1 MKVVSILLALAATV
15 QAELTATLQTT
26 RGNVA
31 IALQYDK
38 APQAVAN
45 FITLAQGTRTRLHEA
60 TGAVTNAPLYVGEK
74 FFRVL
79 NSAGFRIA
87 QTGSGNGTNS
97 GSPGYTFKD
106 EFVPA
111 LRHVPYVLSMAN
123 SGPNSN
129 GSQIFLTGSDPI
141 PSLDD
146 VHTVFGLITDVPSRA
161 VIDSIMAAGN
171 DATTITGVTFN
182 RSSPGATAFNEMNQN
197 LPTILRAGGSLA
209 VQPGVSSIWNFNPIM
224 ISGDVLRA
232 RRSTTLASG
241 SWAAI
246 DPSDFHLGI
255 GPPGVNFILPSV
267 TLDTATSAKAFYHLA
282 VARHPGAVAPSS
294 FANRVMYFLIGNRL
308 FGYQFNA
315 SATGGVALYEVG
327 NISLNFTFSVLSF
340 DSTAHSTP
348 VILRNIGL
356 PYEPEYLQVKVGW
369 DSANDDE
376 ILGHHSTDYYN
387 FSEGKFLPYSRG
399 AATVTR

>member
-1 MKVVSILLALAATV
+1 MKVVSILLALVATV
-15 QAELTATLQTT
+15 QAELTATLQTS

-97 GSPGYTFKD
+97 GGPGYTFKD
-106 EFVPA
+106 EFHA
-111 LRHVPYVLSMAN
+111 SLTHVPYVLSMAN

-141 PSLDD
+141 SSLNN
-146 VHTVFGLITDVPSRA
+146 VHTVFGLITDGPSRA
-161 VIDSIMAAGN
+161 VVDSIMAAGS

-182 RSSPGATAFNEMNQN
+182 RSSPGASAFKELNQN

-209 VQPGVSSIWNFNPIM
+209 VQPGVSSVWNFNPTM

-267 TLDTATSAKAFYHLA
+267 ALDTATSSKAFYHLA
-282 VARHPGAVAPSS
+282 VARHPSAVAPSS
-294 FANRVMYFLIGNRL
+294 FANRIMYFLIGDRL

-315 SATGGVALYEVG
+315 SATGGVALYEDG
-327 NISLNFTFSVLSF
+327 EFSLNFTFSVLSF
-340 DSTAHSTP
+340 DSTAHSTS

-369 DSANDDE
+369 DSANNVE

-399 AATVTR
+399 PATVTR

>member
-1 MKVVSILLALAATV
+1 MKVVTILLALVATV

-60 TGAVTNAPLYVGEK
+60 TGAVTNAPLFVGEK

-79 NSAGFRIA
+79 NDTGFRIA

-97 GSPGYTFKD
+97 GGPGYTFKD
-106 EFVPA
+106 EFHA
-111 LRHVPYVLSMAN
+111 SLTHVPYVLSMAN

-129 GSQIFLTGSDPI
+129 GSQIFLTGSDSI
-141 PSLDD
+141 PSLNN
-146 VHTVFGLITDVPSRA
+146 VHTVFGLITDLPSRA

-182 RSSPGATAFNEMNQN
+182 RSSPGALAFNEFAQN

-209 VQPGVSSIWNFNPIM
+209 VQPGVSSVWNFNPTM

-246 DPSDFHLGI
+246 DPSDFHVGI
-255 GPPGVNFILPSV
+255 GPVGVNFVLPSV
-267 TLDTATSAKAFYHLA
+267 TLDTATSTKAFYHLA
-282 VARHPGAVAPSS
+282 VARHPGSVTPSS
-294 FANRVMYFLIGNRL
+294 FANRVLYFLIGNRL
-308 FGYQFNA
+308 FGYQFNGT
-315 SATGGVALYEVG
+315 ATGGVALYEVG
-327 NISLNFTFSVLSF
+327 TFSQNFTFSVLSF
-340 DSTAHSTP
+340 DSSAHSTS
-348 VILRNIGL
+348 VILQNIGL
-356 PYEPEYLQVKVGW
+356 PYEPQYLRVRVGW
-369 DSANDDE
+369 DSADNVE
-376 ILGHHSTDYYN
+376 IFGHHSTDYYN
-387 FSEGKFLPYSRG
+387 FSAGDFLLYSRG
-399 AATVTR
+399 AASVTR